1 MPMWVWE
8 KVQEVL
14 WKTMSTKVLIE
25 TLNIGIKNNNFDAV
39 CFKIPADAKTAM
51 VTTKNRYAAAPVILS
66 RKNILKSQPRYILVN
81 SGNANACTG
90 KIGLSNSLKCTN
102 FISQKFDCK
111 SSQVLLF
118 STGIIGNQ
126 LPIENIEKKINE
138 HKFSFKSSWKS
149 ASKAI
154 MTTDKFNKYISK
166 SFLINR
172 KKITINAI
180 CKGAG
185 MIEPNMATMLAFIS
199 VDANLSK
206 KLLNKLLKQVND
218 TSFNAISVDG
228 EMSTN
233 DSVVLIS
240 TGENKK
246 IDFNDSSNYKKLSYE
261 LSVLCQ
267 DLAKMI
273 IKDGEG
279 STKIITINVH
289 SSKSKSQAKL
299 VAYSLANSN
308 LIKTAMFGAD
318 PNWGRIIARLGS
330 LNNINYSPEKVD
342 LHINKMLIF
351 TDGVQSNECNLKLL
365 NKSMK
370 KKEVVIDIALN
381 CGSSDHSVITSD
393 LSHEYVHINSAYTT

>member
-1 MPMWVWE
+1 
-8 KVQEVL
+8 
-14 WKTMSTKVLIE
+14 MSEKVLIE
-25 TLNIGIKNNNFDAV
+25 TLNIGIKNNYIDAV
-39 CFKIPADAKTAM
+39 CFKIPASAKTAM
-51 VTTKNRYAAAPVILS
+51 ITTKNKYAAAPVILS
-66 RKNILKSQPRYILVN
+66 RKNILESQPRYILVN

-90 KIGLSNSLKCTN
+90 KIGYSNSLKCTN
-102 FISQKFDCK
+102 LISQKFNCK

-118 STGIIGNQ
+118 STGIIGRQ
-126 LPIENIEKKINE
+126 LPIDKIEKKLNR
-138 HKFSFKSSWKS
+138 HKFSFTSSWKS

-154 MTTDKFNKYISK
+154 MTTDKFNKCISR

-199 VDANLSK
+199 IDVNLNK
-206 KLLNKLLKQVND
+206 RLLNKLLKEVND

-246 IDFNDSSNYKKLSYE
+246 TDFNISSNYKKLSLE
-261 LSVLCQ
+261 LSFLCQ

-279 STKIITINVH
+279 STKVITINVH
-289 SSKSKSQAKL
+289 ASKNKVQARS

-330 LNNINYSPEKVD
+330 LNHIDYKAEKVE

-351 TDGVQSNECNLKLL
+351 TGGIQSDKCNLKLL

-370 KKEVVIDIALN
+370 KNEVVVDIFLN
-381 CGSSDHSVITSD
+381 SGSSSHSVLTSD

>member
-1 MPMWVWE
+1 
-8 KVQEVL
+8 
-14 WKTMSTKVLIE
+14 MSAKVLIE
-25 TLNIGIKNNNFDAV
+25 TLNIGIKNNHIDAV

-51 VTTKNRYAAAPVILS
+51 ITTRNRYAAAPVVLS
-66 RKNILKSQPRYILVN
+66 RKNILESQPRYILVN

-90 KIGLSNSLKCTN
+90 KIGCSNSLKCTN
-102 FISQKFDCK
+102 LISTKFNCE

-118 STGIIGNQ
+118 STGIIGRQ
-126 LPIENIEKKINE
+126 LPIDDIEKKLNS

-154 MTTDKFNKYISK
+154 MTTDKFNKYISRT
-166 SFLINR
+166 FLINR

-199 VDANLSK
+199 IDVNLNK
-206 KLLNKLLKQVND
+206 RLLNKLLKEAND
-218 TSFNAISVDG
+218 TSFNTISVDG

-240 TGENKK
+240 TGENKQ
-246 IDFNDSSNYKKLSYE
+246 IYFNIPSNYKKLSHE
-261 LSVLCQ
+261 LSALCQ

-279 STKIITINVH
+279 STKVITINVH
-289 SSKSKSQAKL
+289 TSKNKAQAKL

-318 PNWGRIIARLGS
+318 PNWGRIIAKLGS
-330 LNNINYSPEKVD
+330 LDDIDYKPEKVD

-351 TDGVQSNECNLKLL
+351 TGGIQYNKCSLKLL

-370 KKEVVIDIALN
+370 KNEVVIDIFLN
-381 CGSSDHSVITSD
+381 SGSSSHSVLTSD